1 MADKLINTSDLVEKS
16 LENLDKSS
24 GSGLSPQD
32 QPQSDVVDRF
42 ENLVSGKVEA
52 TPEEKVA
59 ANQTTEVTE
68 AQPQAL
74 TLGDKILQGMQGIR
88 DQVEMKSEAVKM
100 SMAPG
105 EAMNMRE
112 MFQTQ
117 MAMTNLMVTEDY
129 IGKIVSKSTQTF
141 DTLLRNQ

>member
-16 LENLDKSS
+16 LESLDKS
-24 GSGLSPQD
+24 GDGGLSPQD
-32 QPQSDVVDRF
+32 QPESDVIDRF
-42 ENLVSGKVEA
+42 ENLVSGKAEA
-52 TPEEKVA
+52 SPEEKASV
-59 ANQTTEVTE
+59 NQTIETE
-68 AQPQAL
+68 APAL
-74 TLGDKILQGMQGIR
+74 TLGDKVLQGMQGLR
-88 DQVEMKSEAVKM
+88 DQVEMKSDLVKM
-100 SMAPG
+100 HMAPG
-105 EAMNMRE
+105 EAMDMRE